1 MKSTPTPTRWPIGPV
16 HHHRSTRRS
25 ARIERHGI
33 VPGTF
38 ARWHPGANAAAM
50 PSALTTTITELPESR
65 VRVQVRVGPDE
76 LERRVEEKARE
87 LGRKLKLPG
96 FRRGKVPAPL
106 VIQRV
111 GREAVLEEAV
121 RDTLSSWYVDALGDT
136 GIVPVGD
143 PDVDLGE
150 LPPRGETLEFSFEIG
165 VLPRATLG
173 EYRGLEVGR
182 AEPAVEEE
190 RLQRELD
197 GLRERL
203 ARLETVQRPAAEGD
217 FVVIDYAG
225 ALVAESGETEP
236 FSGGEGRDQLVELG
250 SGNLIEGFERELAG
264 ASAGESRTLAL
275 TFPVDY
281 EREDLAGR
289 DVSFEVTVKE
299 VKRRQLPEVDDDLA
313 IDSGFDTLADLR
325 EDIRARLLEAE
336 ERRIEEE
343 FRAAALD
350 AAVEH
355 AQVQVPGALIEAR
368 GREMWER
375 VLHTLSHRGIT
386 REAYLLAVSQT
397 ATGRDEQEILA
408 ENAPAAERALR
419 REAVLTAIVEAE
431 GIEPSEEQLLEA
443 LRPAAE
449 REQLPVE
456 QVLERL
462 RDAGRLEEIREDL
475 AARQAIELIASTAVP
490 IALEQARA
498 REQLWTP
505 EKERSERAREEQVVE
520 AQEHALEQG
529 QEVGGLWTPDR

>member
-1 MKSTPTPTRWPIGPV
+1 M
-16 HHHRSTRRS
+16 
-25 ARIERHGI
+25 
-33 VPGTF
+33 PGTF
-38 ARWHPGANAAAM
+38 AREHPEANAAAM
-50 PSALTTTITELPESR
+50 PSTLTTTVTELPESR
-65 VRVQVRVGPDE
+65 VRVQVRVPPE
-76 LERRVEEKARE
+76 EIERRVEGKARE
-87 LGRKLKLPG
+87 LGSKLKLAG

-121 RDTLSSWYVDALGDT
+121 RDTLSHWYVDALEDT

-150 LPPRGETLEFSFEIG
+150 LPPRGESLEFSFEIG

-182 AEPAVEEE
+182 AEPAVQEEQ
-190 RLQRELD
+190 LQRELD

-203 ARLETVQRPAAEGD
+203 GRLETVARAAAEGD
-217 FVVIDYAG
+217 FIVIDYVGELVGEDG
-225 ALVAESGETEP
+225 AQEP
-236 FSGGEGRDQLVELG
+236 FAGGEGRDQLVELG
-250 SGNLIEGFERELAG
+250 SGNLIEGFERELIG

-275 TFPVDY
+275 TFPADY

-313 IDSGFDTLADLR
+313 IDSGFDTLEDLR
-325 EDIRARLLEAE
+325 ADIHGRLLEAE

-350 AAVEH
+350 AAVEQ
-355 AQVQVPGALIEAR
+355 AQVQVPGTLIEAR
-368 GREMWER
+368 AREMWER
-375 VLHTLSHRGIT
+375 ILHTLSHRGIT
-386 REAYLLAVSQT
+386 REAYLQL
-397 ATGRDEQEILA
+397 TGREEQEILA

-419 REAVLTAIVEAE
+419 REAVLTAVVEAE
-431 GIEPSEEQLLEA
+431 QIEPGEEELLEA

-456 QVLERL
+456 QVLQRL

-475 AARQAIELIASTAVP
+475 AARGAIDLIASTAVAIP
-490 IALEQARA
+490 LEQARA

-505 EKERSERAREEQVVE
+505 EKERAERAREEQQVGEE
-520 AQEHALEQG
+520 ASQEHTRGAQG

>member
-1 MKSTPTPTRWPIGPV
+1 M
-16 HHHRSTRRS
+16 
-25 ARIERHGI
+25 
-33 VPGTF
+33 PGT
-38 ARWHPGANAAAM
+38 
-50 PSALTTTITELPESR
+50 LTTTVTELPESR
-65 VRVQVRVGPDE
+65 VRVQVKVAPEE
-76 LERRVEEKARE
+76 LERRVEGKARE
-87 LGRKLKLPG
+87 LGSKLKLPG

-111 GREAVLEEAV
+111 GREAVLDEAV
-121 RDTLSSWYVDALGDT
+121 RDTLSHWYVDALEDT

-150 LPPRGETLEFSFEIG
+150 LPPRGESLEFSFEIG

-182 AEPAVEEE
+182 AEPEVKEEQ
-190 RLQRELD
+190 LQRELD

-203 ARLETVQRPAAEGD
+203 GRLETVARAAAEGD
-217 FVVIDYAG
+217 FIVIDYTG
-225 ALVAESGETEP
+225 ALVTESGSHEP
-236 FSGGEGRDQLVELG
+236 FAGGEGRDQLVELG
-250 SGNLIEGFERELAG
+250 SGNLIEGFERDLIG
-264 ASAGESRTLAL
+264 ACAGESRTLAL
-275 TFPVDY
+275 NFPADY

-313 IDSGFDTLADLR
+313 IDSGFDTLEDLR
-325 EDIRARLLEAE
+325 ADISRRLLEAE
-336 ERRIEEE
+336 EQRIEEE
-343 FRAAALD
+343 FRAVALD
-350 AAVEH
+350 AAVEQ

-368 GREMWER
+368 AREMWER

-386 REAYLLAVSQT
+386 RESYLLAVSQT

-419 REAVLTAIVEAE
+419 REAVLTAVVEAE
-431 GIEPSEEQLLEA
+431 HIEPSDEELLEA

-449 REQLPVE
+449 REQLTVE
-456 QVLERL
+456 QVLQRL

-475 AARQAIELIASTAVP
+475 AARSAIDLIASTAVP
-490 IALEQARA
+490 IPLEQAQA

-505 EKERSERAREEQVVE
+505 EKERTERAREEQVLE
-520 AQEHALEQG
+520 AQEQTREQG

>member
-1 MKSTPTPTRWPIGPV
+1 M
-16 HHHRSTRRS
+16 
-25 ARIERHGI
+25 
-33 VPGTF
+33 PGTF
-38 ARWHPGANAAAM
+38 AREHPGANAAAM
-50 PSALTTTITELPESR
+50 PSPLTTTVTELPESR
-65 VRVQVRVGPDE
+65 VRVQVHVPPEE
-76 LERRVEEKARE
+76 LEQRVERKARE
-87 LGRKLKLPG
+87 LGSKLKLPG

-121 RDTLSSWYVDALGDT
+121 RDTLSQWYVDALEST

-150 LPPRGETLEFSFEIG
+150 LPPRGESLEFSFEIG

-190 RLQRELD
+190 QLQRELD

-203 ARLETVQRPAAEGD
+203 ARLETVGRAAAEGD
-217 FVVIDYAG
+217 FVVIDYTG
-225 ALVAESGETEP
+225 TLVTESGDQEP
-236 FSGGEGRDQLVELG
+236 FAGGEGRDQLVELG
-250 SGNLIEGFERELAG
+250 SGSLIEGFERELIG
-264 ASAGESRTLAL
+264 ASAGESRTLKL
-275 TFPVDY
+275 TFPADY

-289 DVSFEVTVKE
+289 DVTFAVTVKE
-299 VKRRQLPEVDDDLA
+299 VKRKQLPEVDDDLA
-313 IDSGFDTLADLR
+313 IDTGFDTLADLR
-325 EDIRARLLEAE
+325 EDIGGRLLAAE

-343 FRAAALD
+343 FRVAALD

-355 AQVQVPGALIEAR
+355 AQVQVPAALIEAR
-368 GREMWER
+368 AREMWER

-386 REAYLLAVSQT
+386 RESYLQL
-397 ATGRDEQEILA
+397 TGRDEQEILA

-419 REAVLTAIVEAE
+419 REAVLTAVVATE
-431 GIEPSEEQLLEA
+431 GIEPSEEELLEA

-449 REQLPVE
+449 REQLTSE
-456 QVLERL
+456 EVLRRL

-475 AARQAIELIASTAVP
+475 AARKAIELIASAAVP
-490 IALEQARA
+490 IAIEQVRA

-505 EKERSERAREEQVVE
+505 EKERTERAREGQVLE
-520 AQEHALEQG
+520 AQEHTRGEQG
-529 QEVGGLWTPDR
+529 HGFEPAHPGLWTPDR

>member
-1 MKSTPTPTRWPIGPV
+1 
-16 HHHRSTRRS
+16 
-25 ARIERHGI
+25 
-33 VPGTF
+33 
-38 ARWHPGANAAAM
+38 M
-50 PSALTTTITELPESR
+50 PDTLTTTVTELPESR
-65 VRVQVRVGPDE
+65 VRVQVTVAPEE
-76 LERRVEEKARE
+76 LERRVEGKARE
-87 LGRKLKLPG
+87 LGGKLKLPG
-96 FRRGKVPAPL
+96 FRRGKVPAAL

-111 GREAVLEEAV
+111 GREAVLDEAV
-121 RDTLSSWYVDALGDT
+121 RDTLSHWYVDALEST

-150 LPPRGETLEFSFEIG
+150 QLPPRGESLEFSFEIG

-182 AEPAVEEE
+182 AEPAVQEEQ
-190 RLQRELD
+190 LQHELD

-203 ARLETVQRPAAEGD
+203 GRLETAERPAAEGD
-217 FVVIDYAG
+217 FVVIDYTG
-225 ALVAESGETEP
+225 ALVTESGDREP
-236 FSGGEGRDQLVELG
+236 FAGGEGRDQLVELG
-250 SGNLIEGFERELAG
+250 SGNLIEGFEGELTG

-275 TFPVDY
+275 TFPADY

-313 IDSGFDTLADLR
+313 IDSGFDTLEDLR
-325 EDIRARLLEAE
+325 EDIRGRLLEVE
-336 ERRIEEE
+336 QRRIEEE

-368 GREMWER
+368 AREMWER

-386 REAYLLAVSQT
+386 REAYLQL
-397 ATGRDEQEILA
+397 TGRDEQEILT

-419 REAVLTAIVEAE
+419 REAVLTAVVDAE
-431 GIEPSEEQLLEA
+431 GIEPTEEELLEA

-449 REQLPVE
+449 REQLSVE
-456 QVLERL
+456 QVLARL

-475 AARQAIELIASTAVP
+475 AARSAIDLIASTAVP
-490 IALEQARA
+490 IPLEQAQA

-505 EKERSERAREEQVVE
+505 EKERTERAREEQVME
-520 AQEHALEQG
+520 AQEHTQEQG
-529 QEVGGLWTPDR
+529 QAVSGLWTPDR

>member
-1 MKSTPTPTRWPIGPV
+1 
-16 HHHRSTRRS
+16 
-25 ARIERHGI
+25 
-33 VPGTF
+33 
-38 ARWHPGANAAAM
+38 M
-50 PSALTTTITELPESR
+50 PSALTTTTTELPESR
-65 VRVQVRVGPDE
+65 VRVQVTVAPEE
-76 LERRVEEKARE
+76 LERRVEGKARE
-87 LGRKLKLPG
+87 LGSKLKLPG
-96 FRRGKVPAPL
+96 FRRGKVPAAL

-111 GREAVLEEAV
+111 GREAVLDEAV
-121 RDTLSSWYVDALGDT
+121 RDTLSQWYVDALEDT

-150 LPPRGETLEFSFEIG
+150 QLPPRGESLEFSFEIG

-182 AEPAVEEE
+182 AEPQVEEE
-190 RLQRELD
+190 QLQREID

-203 ARLETVQRPAAEGD
+203 GRLETVERPAAEGD
-217 FVVIDYAG
+217 FVVIDYTG
-225 ALVAESGETEP
+225 ALVGIGSPPTQEP
-236 FSGGEGRDQLVELG
+236 FAGGEGRDQLVELG
-250 SGNLIEGFERELAG
+250 SGSLIEGFERQLTG
-264 ASAGESRTLAL
+264 ACAGESRTLAL

-289 DVSFEVTVKE
+289 DVTFAVTVKE
-299 VKRRQLPEVDDDLA
+299 VKLRQLPEVDDDLA
-313 IDSGFDTLADLR
+313 IDSGFDTLEDLR
-325 EDIRARLLEAE
+325 EDIRGRLLEVE
-336 ERRIEEE
+336 QRRIEEE

-350 AAVEH
+350 AAAEH

-368 GREMWER
+368 AREMWER

-386 REAYLLAVSQT
+386 RETYLQL
-397 ATGRDEQEILA
+397 TGREEQEILA

-419 REAVLTAIVEAE
+419 REAVLTAVVEAE
-431 GIEPSEEQLLEA
+431 GIEPDEDELREA

-475 AARQAIELIASTAVP
+475 AARQAIDLIASTAVP
-490 IALEQARA
+490 IALEQAQA

-505 EKERSERAREEQVVE
+505 EKERTERAREEQVVE
-520 AQEHALEQG
+520 AQEHAREQG